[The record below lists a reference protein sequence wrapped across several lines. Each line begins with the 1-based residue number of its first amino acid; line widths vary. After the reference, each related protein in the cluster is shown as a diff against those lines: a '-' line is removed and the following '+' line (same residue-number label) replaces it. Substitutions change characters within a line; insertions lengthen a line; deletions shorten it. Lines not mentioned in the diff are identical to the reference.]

1 MMKGLDVSVHNGT
14 IDWKKVRDSGLQ
26 FALIRAGYGKEL
38 NQKDARFDA
47 NMTGAL
53 AAGMKTGAYWFSYAL
68 NPEEAREEAQ
78 VCLQILA
85 PYTGKMTL
93 PVFYDFEYA
102 TEAYAQRYGYTFT
115 KAQRTEIILAFM
127 QEISK
132 VYPAGYYTN
141 RDYLT
146 YRLETAPLDAWPL
159 WLADYQ
165 NEPFRSCSVQQT
177 TSSGSVPGITG
188 NVDLDTSYDTQW
200 EKPSEGGGEETPEQ
214 PEPSETEYT
223 VRSGDTLSGI
233 AQKFGVTVQQLLK
246 WNPEIE
252 DPNRIYPGQVI
263 RLSGGETSTPAPP
276 PLETKYTVR
285 SGDTLS
291 GIAQKFG
298 VTVQQL
304 LKWNPEIEDP
314 NRIYPGQVIRLSGTE
329 MPVSEYI
336 VRSGD
341 TLSGIAQKFGTTLY
355 ELLKLNPGIQDPN
368 RIYPGQRIRLP

>member
-78 VCLQILA
+78 VCLQVLA

-132 VYPAGYYTN
+132 VYPA
-141 RDYLT
+141 
-146 YRLETAPLDAWPL
+146 PLAGGLSERTLPFL
-159 WLADYQ
+159 QCPADH
-165 NEPFRSCSVQQT
+165 
-177 TSSGSVPGITG
+177 
-188 NVDLDTSYDTQW
+188 
-200 EKPSEGGGEETPEQ
+200 
-214 PEPSETEYT
+214 
-223 VRSGDTLSGI
+223 
-233 AQKFGVTVQQLLK
+233 
-246 WNPEIE
+246 
-252 DPNRIYPGQVI
+252 VI
-263 RLSGGETSTPAPP
+263 RFGAGNYRQCGSG
-276 PLETKYTVR
+276 YV
-285 SGDTLS
+285 
-291 GIAQKFG
+291 
-298 VTVQQL
+298 V
-304 LKWNPEIEDP
+304 
-314 NRIYPGQVIRLSGTE
+314 
-329 MPVSEYI
+329 
-336 VRSGD
+336 
-341 TLSGIAQKFGTTLY
+341 
-355 ELLKLNPGIQDPN
+355 
-368 RIYPGQRIRLP
+368 